1 MLVGKNVS
9 HKCYFA
15 NVERNI
21 RVYEHCEFPLL
32 PTNINVSRS
41 HLPIFLRSYFKQF
54 QFYDVF
60 E

>member
-9 HKCYFA
+9 HKCYSA

-41 HLPIFLRSYFKQF
+41 HLPIFLRSVF
-54 QFYDVF
+54 QAISIL
-60 E
+60 